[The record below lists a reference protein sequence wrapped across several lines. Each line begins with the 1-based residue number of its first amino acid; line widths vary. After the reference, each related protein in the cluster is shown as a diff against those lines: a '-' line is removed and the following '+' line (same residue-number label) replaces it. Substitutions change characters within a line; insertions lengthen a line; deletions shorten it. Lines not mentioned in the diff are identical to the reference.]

1 MAFYPKQLIYQ
12 KMVTFQHMFS
22 LNSQHQQLVHR
33 LMSLFSFERMQ
44 TDWSPLP
51 REVYEGLDSCADA
64 LSVLRRAE
72 KLGKIVVTVP
82 FRMVTDGAGT
92 YVLSGGTGALGLC
105 VSRRLIEEGAN
116 VPWFLK
122 FQKPLGFVIPGTHG
136 EKVCK
141 HICTITEKIGWSE
154 HPPTN
159 IAHLPR
165 RFSRWSSFL
174 STVVTVC

>member
-1 MAFYPKQLIYQ
+1 
-12 KMVTFQHMFS
+12 
-22 LNSQHQQLVHR
+22 
-33 LMSLFSFERMQ
+33 MSVFSFERMQ

-105 VSRRLIEEGAN
+105 VSRRLIEEGASA
-116 VPWFLK
+116 PWFLK
-122 FQKPLGFVIPGTHG
+122 FQNLWVSSYLEHMVKKYVNIYVPLQKKLAGQNPSQQT
-136 EKVCK
+136 
-141 HICTITEKIGWSE
+141 
-154 HPPTN
+154 
-159 IAHLPR
+159 
-165 RFSRWSSFL
+165 
-174 STVVTVC
+174 

>member
-1 MAFYPKQLIYQ
+1 MLVINFGSWHFTPKKLI
-12 KMVTFQHMFS
+12 KRRHIPTHVVFQHLSMMWI
-22 LNSQHQQLVHR
+22 HR
-33 LMSLFSFERMQ
+33 LMSLFSFPRMQ

-105 VSRRLIEEGAN
+105 VSRRLIEEGASA
-116 VPWFLK
+116 PWFLK
-122 FQKPLGFVIPGTHG
+122 FQKPLGFVIPGKT
-136 EKVCK
+136 
-141 HICTITEKIGWSE
+141 W
-154 HPPTN
+154 
-159 IAHLPR
+159 
-165 RFSRWSSFL
+165 
-174 STVVTVC
+174 

>member
-1 MAFYPKQLIYQ
+1 
-12 KMVTFQHMFS
+12 MVTFQQYVVF
-22 LNSQHQQLVHR
+22 QHLSMMLVH
-33 LMSLFSFERMQ
+33 LHVFVFVARMQ

-51 REVYEGLDSCADA
+51 REVYEGLESCADA

-82 FRMVTDGAGT
+82 FRMVTDGDGT

-122 FQKPLGFVIPGTHG
+122 FQKPLGFVIPGKT
-136 EKVCK
+136 
-141 HICTITEKIGWSE
+141 W
-154 HPPTN
+154 
-159 IAHLPR
+159 
-165 RFSRWSSFL
+165 
-174 STVVTVC
+174 

>member
-1 MAFYPKQLIYQ
+1 M
-12 KMVTFQHMFS
+12 
-22 LNSQHQQLVHR
+22 LVH
-33 LMSLFSFERMQ
+33 LHVFVFVARMQ

-51 REVYEGLDSCADA
+51 REVYEGLESCADA

-82 FRMVTDGAGT
+82 FRMVTDGDGT

-122 FQKPLGFVIPGTHG
+122 FQKPLGFVIPGKT
-136 EKVCK
+136 
-141 HICTITEKIGWSE
+141 W
-154 HPPTN
+154 
-159 IAHLPR
+159 
-165 RFSRWSSFL
+165 
-174 STVVTVC
+174 